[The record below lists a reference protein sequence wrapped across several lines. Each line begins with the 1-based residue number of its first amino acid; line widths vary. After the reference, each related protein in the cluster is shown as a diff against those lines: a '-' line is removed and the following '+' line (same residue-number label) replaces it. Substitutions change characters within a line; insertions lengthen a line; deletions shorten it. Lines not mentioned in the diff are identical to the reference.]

1 MTENIFKLFK
11 SYRVDNDDIRS
22 AEQRMGICFPND
34 LKFLYSNM
42 GYGFVINEE
51 GAINRLIDPE
61 TCADIRLREDIYEF
75 DPDLELYS
83 ISEENKLIFF
93 EVNEGV
99 YLSIGL
105 DDERIY
111 YLNDMIAN
119 SLEEFIV
126 SISNNPDYWCE

>member
-11 SYRVDNDDIRS
+11 SYRVDYDDIRR

>member
-11 SYRVDNDDIRS
+11 SYRVDYDDIRS